1 VTPASGNGMV
11 DVCVVGG
18 GPAGA
23 AAAAPLARLGYR
35 VLVLAHHPRPP
46 LGESLSPGAWPV
58 LDALGIDR
66 AAVSQVGVR
75 VREAGVRWRTIHEE
89 RIRLDGGLTV
99 DRARFD
105 ALLLEHAVAAG
116 ATVISAR
123 GRRPRR
129 TVAGWR
135 VPYHDGLVDTRFLVD
150 ATGRQWLLGGRRQ
163 RTSPRTMAL
172 HARWPGHWPAGAPQ
186 TRIAALPDGW
196 LWCAA
201 LPGGEVRA
209 MAFVDPDRLNGQAE
223 AARWFRE
230 LLHRAPDVTEN
241 LPPLPDSASVEVCDA
256 SSYRFDA
263 VVDLDSIR
271 IGEAAFGIDP
281 LSSSGVQTA
290 IQTGLAAAATIHTVL
305 RSDGESAAGLE
316 YYTDLVRAATEHHH
330 RTASRLYAEHSQYAE
345 QAFWRRRSQPPEP
358 VPATSPP
365 VPLTELLPQ
374 RVKLRPPAELKA
386 VPCRIGDR
394 IVRRPAVTSP
404 GLDRPVA
411 FLAGSPLAPMIEQ
424 LETAGSLADAL
435 RRWESTMPVEQASAI
450 VSWLIE
456 RGLLMAAG

>member
-1 VTPASGNGMV
+1 MV

-23 AAAAPLARLGYR
+23 GAAASLARLGYR
-35 VLVLAHHPRPP
+35 VLVLAHQPRPP
-46 LGESLSPGAWPV
+46 IGESLSPGAWPV
-58 LDALGIDR
+58 LDALGVDR
-66 AAVSQVGVR
+66 AAVARVGVR
-75 VREAGVRWRTIHEE
+75 VRQAGVRWRTAQEE
-89 RIRLDGGLTV
+89 RIQVDGGLTV
-99 DRARFD
+99 DRVRFD

-116 ATVISAR
+116 ATVLAAR
-123 GRRPRR
+123 GQRPTR

-135 VPYHDGLVDTRFLVD
+135 VPHHGGLVDTRFLVD

-172 HARWPGHWPAGAPQ
+172 HARWPGDWPAGAPQ

-201 LPGGEVRA
+201 LPGSEIRA
-209 MAFVDPDRLNGQAE
+209 MAFVDPDRLTGQAG

-230 LLHRAPDVTEN
+230 LLHRAPQITEN
-241 LPPLPDSASVEVCDA
+241 LSPLPDSASVEVCDA

-263 VVDLDSIR
+263 VVDRDSIR

-305 RSDGESAAGLE
+305 CSDGETAAGLE
-316 YYTDLVRAATEHHH
+316 YYTDLVHAATAHHH
-330 RTASRLYAEHSQYAE
+330 RTASRLYAEHRQYAE
-345 QAFWRRRSQPPEP
+345 QAFWRCRSEPSEP
-358 VPATSPP
+358 VPTTSPP
-365 VPLTELLPQ
+365 LLLADLLPQ
-374 RVKLRPPAELKA
+374 RVRLRPPAELKD

-411 FLAGSPLAPMIEQ
+411 FLAGSPLAPMIED

-435 RRWESTMPVEQASAI
+435 RRWESTMPVERVSAI
-450 VSWLIE
+450 ASWLIE
-456 RGLLMAAG
+456 RGLLMAAR